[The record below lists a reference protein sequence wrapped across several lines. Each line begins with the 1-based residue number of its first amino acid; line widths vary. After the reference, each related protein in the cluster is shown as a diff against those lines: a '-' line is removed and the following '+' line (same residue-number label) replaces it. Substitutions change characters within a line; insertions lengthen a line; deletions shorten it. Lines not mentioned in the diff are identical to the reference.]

1 MFGNSKR
8 PQGEPKSEG
17 RINCI
22 VGEGSS
28 FQGGFR
34 VEGCIR
40 VDGEVEGSLAATD
53 TVIVGKTGLVKAE
66 VETASAV
73 VAGTVQG
80 NIHATERV
88 QLEKGAR
95 VEGDIRTP
103 NLRIEEG
110 VFFQGSCHMTEES
123 QTFEELGQPVEVGS
137 HEGI

>member
-8 PQGEPKSEG
+8 TAGETRSEG

-22 VGEGSS
+22 IGEGSS

-34 VEGCIR
+34 VQGCIR
-40 VDGEVEGSLAATD
+40 IDGEIEGSVVASD

-66 VETASAV
+66 VEAASAV

-80 NIHATERV
+80 NIVGSERV

-103 NLRIEEG
+103 NLKIDEG
-110 VFFQGSCHMTEES
+110 VFFQGRCHMSEYSE
-123 QTFEELGQPVEVGS
+123 QVEELGQPVEVGS
-137 HEGI
+137 RDET

>member
-8 PQGEPKSEG
+8 PSGETKSEG

-40 VDGEVEGSLAATD
+40 VDGEVEGSLVATD
-53 TVIVGKTGLVKAE
+53 TVIVGKTGVVKAE
-66 VETASAV
+66 METMCAV
-73 VAGTVQG
+73 VAGTVAG
-80 NIHATERV
+80 NINASERV

-103 NLRIEEG
+103 NLKIEEG
-110 VFFQGSCHMTEES
+110 VFFQGRCHMSEDS
-123 QTFEELGQPVEVGS
+123 QDFEELGQPVEVGS
-137 HEGI
+137 QEGM